1 MGGPAA
7 GRWTTAGGR
16 HKEEGLQRQAG
27 SGAGQ
32 SSTFSD
38 PPYSP
43 SYYSYVQV
51 DIVDLRAETN
61 AISLARDQSSA
72 FRKSSESQTDAA
84 EVNSLALVF
93 IQYMDDKPSKRIL
106 LEDRIIDY
114 VDTTVVHTVM

>member
-7 GRWTTAGGR
+7 GRCQPTAGGPTTQ
-16 HKEEGLQRQAG
+16 EGLQRQGG

-84 EVNSLALVF
+84 EVINDSLALAF
-93 IQYMDDKPSKRIL
+93 IQYT
-106 LEDRIIDY
+106 Y
-114 VDTTVVHTVM
+114 